1 MTLAFSAPPR
11 TRSFLSRLDP
21 RWKLAAL
28 LLAAAVA
35 ATLHTLPA
43 AGVALVA
50 TLLLALLA
58 RLPARWF
65 LERLAA
71 LALFLALFTLPLP
84 WLLGDNGP
92 GWTFGRLH
100 FSLHGVEVAL
110 GLAARAV
117 AIVTLLLVLQA
128 TTPLEDTLKAAHALR
143 IPGLFVQ
150 LGLLTY
156 RYVFVL
162 ADELGRLRI
171 ALRVR
176 GYRNRVRRHSY
187 RTAGHVAGTL
197 LVRGYERA
205 ERVGQAMRCRGFEG
219 RFRSLTAF
227 RTRPV
232 DVLAF
237 VLIVASAAA
246 LAAWDWLPRLS
257 G

>member
-11 TRSFLSRLDP
+11 THSFVSRLDP

-28 LLAAAVA
+28 LFAAAVA
-35 ATLHTLPA
+35 ASLHTLA
-43 AGVALVA
+43 ASSAALA
-50 TLLLALLA
+50 AALLLAFLA
-58 RLPARWF
+58 RLPPRWF

-71 LALFLALFTLPLP
+71 LALFLVFFTLPLP
-84 WLLGDNGP
+84 WLLADDR
-92 GWTFGRLH
+92 GWTWGFVR
-100 FSLHGVEVAL
+100 FSPHGAEVAL
-110 GLAARAV
+110 RLAAKAV
-117 AIVTLLLVLQA
+117 AIVTLLLVVQA
-128 TTPLEDTLKAAHALR
+128 TAPLEATLKAAHALR
-143 IPGLFVQ
+143 IPGLLVQ

-205 ERVGQAMRCRGFEG
+205 ERVGQAMRCRGFDG
-219 RFRSLTAF
+219 QFRSLTDF
-227 RTRPV
+227 STRPA

-237 VLIVASAAA
+237 LLIAAGAVA